1 MPPERPEPEPTPFT
15 FKPQP
20 ESQRPM
26 LDAFRHSPSPK
37 AILDRILLSEGID
50 LDGFRLSL
58 WSGFYTNPVFAR
70 IERTHRVLR
79 DENNI
84 LFCLAHYGPMTAKS
98 ACDVLG
104 RPKNSISRA
113 VESLLRRELIGRE
126 QVKSDRRRSLLTIKA
141 AGLKLVGATTRLF
154 LTRQE
159 EMLQCLSAV
168 ERVALDRILA
178 KLMDN
183 AEVWLGAE

>member
-1 MPPERPEPEPTPFT
+1 
-15 FKPQP
+15 
-20 ESQRPM
+20 M
-26 LDAFRHSPSPK
+26 LDIADHSPSPE
-37 AILDRILLSEGID
+37 AVLDRILTSDEID

-58 WSGFYTNPVFAR
+58 WAGFYTTPAFVQ
-70 IERTHRVLR
+70 IERVHGLLR

-126 QVKSDRRRSLLTIKA
+126 QVKSDRRRALLTIRH
-141 AGLKLVGATTRLF
+141 AGLRLGRATMEMLKA
-154 LTRQE
+154 RQE
-159 EMLQCLSAV
+159 DMPGCLSAI
-168 ERVALDRILA
+168 ERVALAGILA
-178 KLMDN
+178 KLMAN
-183 AEVWLGAE
+183 AAAWLAPA